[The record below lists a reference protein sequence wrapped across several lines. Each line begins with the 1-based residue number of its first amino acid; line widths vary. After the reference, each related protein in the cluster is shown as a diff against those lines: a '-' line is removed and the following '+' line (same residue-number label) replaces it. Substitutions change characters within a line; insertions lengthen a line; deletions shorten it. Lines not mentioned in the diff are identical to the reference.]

1 MSDSLLGLSAPDV
14 AADPSFVEL
23 LEVALD
29 DDEEAPARRIRRPDP
44 RPDDARDVA
53 HLAAAF
59 LAVEPLA
66 VRRHR
71 RLGLSAEVTA
81 ATLADVGR
89 KIDAYGASADL
100 SWLVGLARADV
111 IALGRLQF
119 ERWASP
125 EGRALHIPE
134 GGPLDPRAVDDSLRQ
149 ARELFGDGPIVCHTW
164 LFDPALRAL
173 PAESNIV
180 AFASRFEVLG
190 SVDEHAAASSDTTA
204 ATATASSFS
213 AAASS
218 ATSAATA
225 TAAAASSATAVAAAA
240 SSATAA
246 AYAAAAGQ
254 DLAHPSDPVA
264 ADHAV
269 AKFVFRRPLADVL
282 DPARVQPRT
291 AVERIVASRLRSGAH
306 WSEPRGIL
314 IR

>member
-14 AADPSFVEL
+14 AADPSFVEW

-29 DDEEAPARRIRRPDP
+29 DDEQAPARRIRRSDP

-81 ATLADVGR
+81 GTLADVGR

-134 GGPLDPRAVDDSLRQ
+134 GGPLDPRAVDDSLWQ

-180 AFASRFEVLG
+180 AFARRFEVLP
-190 SVDEHAAASSDTTA
+190 SVNEHAAASS
-204 ATATASSFS
+204 ATSSATASSFS
-213 AAASS
+213 TAASS

-225 TAAAASSATAVAAAA
+225 AAASSAATATSSSSSAAAA
-240 SSATAA
+240 A
-246 AYAAAAGQ
+246 AAAAGQ
-254 DLAHPSDPVA
+254 DLAHPSDAVA